1 MLSTFSVLSL
11 LARGVL
17 FHANLWLQMTALVSY
32 PGFILQAVEK
42 ETEEVTPAKVC
53 VHFISQ
59 NCVSCT
65 QKGWKWSLSF
75 YSLYSRQRQGGNKL
89 EVKDG

>member
-17 FHANLWLQMTALVSY
+17 FHANLRLQMRAVVSY